1 MGSVGL
7 PLVLQPLGHSRRSSV
22 FVISAS
28 DREWL
33 KKKKEKRKKKKKSKR
48 RKMRKKKKTPF
59 SLEIKDA

>member
-33 KKKKEKRKKKKKSKR
+33 KKKRKKEKEKEKQKKENEKE
-48 RKMRKKKKTPF
+48 KKTPF

>member
-33 KKKKEKRKKKKKSKR
+33 KKKKRKKEKEKEKQKKENEKE
-48 RKMRKKKKTPF
+48 KKTPF

>member
-33 KKKKEKRKKKKKSKR
+33 KKKRKKEKEKEKQKKENEKEKKNSFF
-48 RKMRKKKKTPF
+48 T
-59 SLEIKDA
+59 